1 MNKKGKQ
8 DKESATNTLE
18 PPDWAEAEAGNPLCP
33 DGEEIVKDN
42 RARRYIRITDAE
54 SWRLIDKISQVKE
67 YSKSF
72 NKIITDAL
80 FYGLP
85 ILYEK
90 LFGEAVLMEA
100 SAPPTMR
107 QNCSQL
113 DDEILNVIV
122 RLLKETVLNV
132 TINKSILSSLFHG
145 KCLEYKGCEVEATRF
160 ENGLISDIPD
170 YLYDYEMSGL
180 KKMRR

>member
-1 MNKKGKQ
+1 MKEKGRQ

-18 PPDWAEAEAGNPLCP
+18 PPEWAEAQAGNPLCP

-90 LFGEAVLMEA
+90 LFGEAVLMGASEA
-100 SAPPTMR
+100 PTIR
-107 QNCSQL
+107 QNCSKL
-113 DDEILNVIV
+113 DDEILSVIV
-122 RLLKETVLNV
+122 RLLRETVLNV
-132 TINKSILSSLFHG
+132 TINKSILSSVFHD
-145 KCLEYKGCEVEATRF
+145 LERVNRVLNLSSELYEKG
-160 ENGLISDIPD
+160 LMSDTPD
-170 YLYDYEMSGL
+170 YLNDYEISGL
-180 KKMRR
+180 KKLRR